1 MRSKKYFYQILQCQR
16 KEFPNQNVGFV
27 WFYQVPSENTKDSTS
42 NVDLTVESPSS
53 VAEKSSSTAQLKPAK
68 SKMQIK
74 KSKDKMATA
83 ETTTTAAAA
92 AAAAVSF
99 TDVKQTC
106 PLNYI
111 KWKLLSCADSIVR
124 EMLKVTIAPK
134 TSTDC
139 KWKL

>member
-1 MRSKKYFYQILQCQR
+1 M
-16 KEFPNQNVGFV
+16 
-27 WFYQVPSENTKDSTS
+27 
-42 NVDLTVESPSS
+42 ESPSS

-83 ETTTTAAAA
+83 ETTTTAAVS
-92 AAAAVSF
+92 AAVSF

-134 TSTDC
+134 TPTDC

>member
-1 MRSKKYFYQILQCQR
+1 
-16 KEFPNQNVGFV
+16 
-27 WFYQVPSENTKDSTS
+27 
-42 NVDLTVESPSS
+42 
-53 VAEKSSSTAQLKPAK
+53 
-68 SKMQIK
+68 MQIK

-83 ETTTTAAAA
+83 ETTTTA

-111 KWKLLSCADSIVR
+111 KWKLLSCADSIIR